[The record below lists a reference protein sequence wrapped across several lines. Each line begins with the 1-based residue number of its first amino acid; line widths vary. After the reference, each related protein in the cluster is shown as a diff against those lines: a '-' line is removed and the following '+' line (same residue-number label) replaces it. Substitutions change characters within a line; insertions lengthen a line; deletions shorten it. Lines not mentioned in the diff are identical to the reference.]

1 MAGRCLVFDRSSF
14 LKRRA
19 RSRRYGHLPLIYI
32 DTVRADASICRAD
45 TSSNRTS
52 ERYPWRRC
60 RARAHDTRMWRYR
73 YIRIIR
79 SDFARIHCPRHACH
93 LFTLNRLI
101 KLWPFSSLSSSPS
114 ITPRHAT
121 KINPE
126 SVGAA
131 EDDTFDRYD
140 HVPKTNSPL
149 IDVNDSTSGRLFSW
163 ILVAWDNAGVIW
175 TREFGWLGKKRS
187 IYFIYC
193 IN

>member
-32 DTVRADASICRAD
+32 DTMRADASICRAD

-52 ERYPWRRC
+52 EALSAAAPAAPAAAMP
-60 RARAHDTRMWRYR
+60 RARDGRLHVEAVYR

-101 KLWPFSSLSSSPS
+101 KLWSFPSLSSLPS

-126 SVGAA
+126 SVGPA

-140 HVPKTNSPL
+140 HVPKTNSPF
-149 IDVNDSTSGRLFSW
+149 DRR
-163 ILVAWDNAGVIW
+163 NA
-175 TREFGWLGKKRS
+175 
-187 IYFIYC
+187 
-193 IN
+193 